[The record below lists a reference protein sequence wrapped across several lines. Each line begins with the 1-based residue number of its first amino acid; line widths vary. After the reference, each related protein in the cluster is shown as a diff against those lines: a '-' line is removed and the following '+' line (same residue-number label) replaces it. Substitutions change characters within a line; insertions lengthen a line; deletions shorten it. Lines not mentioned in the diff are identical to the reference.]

1 MASGSELIA
10 GQNPLKLLVTQLIV
24 DCIIALEKYCL
35 PRLNSFRRRA
45 TMNIQALLRPGTI
58 RRKLTLT
65 FFAFGVL
72 GSICAGLS
80 MSLEMWSA
88 DEAAMTEAENVA
100 DSIARSGGNALFND
114 QPALQERLKVI
125 HQTFHRE
132 VFIVDPQKRIIAD
145 SANADIGEVFQHDPE
160 SDPEYAVSK
169 TLIDGKTRKFLKR
182 KINSKTPINLLVVD
196 IRKDGMDDN
205 SPIVGAMVIEYT
217 GVRDQL
223 MAKALAANKLIS
235 ILILV
240 FLVATFFLARA
251 LGLSILVPVRNLRLA
266 VNDFAAGNRS
276 ARVEVTSADE
286 IGGLTLAF
294 NRMADAL
301 NASDT
306 RMQENDR
313 TLAAT
318 ALQLAEM
325 NEQLQQEI
333 EEHKRSNEQVEYL
346 AYYDSLT
353 GLPNRTMFSTILTR
367 DLNQAERHDKQL
379 GLLFIDLDQFKH
391 VNDTIGHKTGDELL
405 GEVAQRL
412 KACLRKSD
420 SCARLGGDEFVVL
433 ITEIEQDHQLES
445 IARKINAALA
455 QPFPLV
461 GYEFFVTASIGICV
475 YPEDGRDVSSLL
487 KNAEIAMYHA
497 KDEGKNNFQFY
508 SEKMNRNSLL
518 RFALEAS
525 LRTALGNN
533 EFSLAY
539 QAKVATRDNHIKGVE
554 ALLRWTHPELGP
566 IGPAEFIPLAEATG
580 LIVPIGR
587 WVLHT
592 ACVQH
597 AKWCEQGF
605 PDLVMSVN
613 LSARQL
619 SDRSL
624 LDDIAAVLDE
634 TGMNPALLE
643 LEITESIVIQDMEK
657 ALIKL
662 NAIKAL
668 GVRLAM
674 DDFGTGYSSLSII
687 KQLPLDT
694 IKIDRAFIRDMPSDI
709 DANAITTAIIAM
721 CSALGLSVV
730 AEGVE
735 TREQVDFL
743 KGLACDEIQGF
754 YFSKPVNA
762 DAFYALL
769 ASHAFEEVAA

>member
-1 MASGSELIA
+1 MKI
-10 GQNPLKLLVTQLIV
+10 P
-24 DCIIALEKYCL
+24 AL
-35 PRLNSFRRRA
+35 F
-45 TMNIQALLRPGTI
+45 RPGTI

-72 GSICAGLS
+72 GTVCGGLS
-80 MSLEMWSA
+80 IALEISA
-88 DEAAMTEAENVA
+88 VEQAAKTEAENVA
-100 DSIARSGGNALFND
+100 NSIAKSGGTALMSE
-114 QPALQERLKVI
+114 QAALQALLRVV
-125 HQTFHRE
+125 HQAFNRE
-132 VFIVDPQKRIIAD
+132 VFVVDQKKRIIAD
-145 SANADIGEVFQHDPE
+145 SDVTKIGSTFQHNPQLDP
-160 SDPEYAVSK
+160 DNAVAK
-169 TLIDGKTRKFLKR
+169 TLLDGETRTFHEHR
-182 KINSKTPINLLVVD
+182 KDSASPTKLLVVD
-196 IRKDGMDDN
+196 IPNDGPEETSQPM
-205 SPIVGAMVIEYT
+205 GALIIEYT
-217 GVRDQL
+217 QIRDQL
-223 MAKALAANKLIS
+223 MAKAVAAIKV
-235 ILILV
+235 ILV
-240 FLVATFFLARA
+240 LIILFLSVTFFLGRA

-266 VNDFAAGNRS
+266 VNEFAAGNRGV
-276 ARVEVTSADE
+276 RVAISSADE

-294 NRMADAL
+294 NRMAEIL
-301 NASDT
+301 NASDV

-313 TLAAT
+313 ALAAT

-333 EEHKRSNEQVEYL
+333 EEHKRSSDQVEYL

-353 GLPNRTMFSTILTR
+353 GLPNRAMFSTILTR

-379 GLLFIDLDQFKH
+379 GLLVIDLDQFKH
-391 VNDTIGHKTGDELL
+391 VNDTLGHKTGDELL

-412 KACLRKSD
+412 KTCMRKGD

-445 IARKINAALA
+445 IARKINAALV
-455 QPFPLV
+455 QPFSLV
-461 GYEFFVTASIGICV
+461 GHEFFVTASIGISL
-475 YPEDGRDVSSLL
+475 YPEDGRDVSSLM
-487 KNAEIAMYHA
+487 KNAEIAMYFA
-497 KDEGKNNFQFY
+497 KEEGKNNFQFY
-508 SEKMNRNSLL
+508 SEKLNRKSLL

-525 LRTALGNN
+525 LRTALGNH
-533 EFSLAY
+533 EFSVAY
-539 QAKVATRDNHIKGVE
+539 QAKVDTRDNHITGME

-597 AKWCEQGF
+597 AKWREMGY
-605 PDLVMSVN
+605 PNLLMSVN

-619 SDRSL
+619 SDHGL
-624 LDDIAAVLDE
+624 LDDIAAILDE

-687 KQLPLDT
+687 KQFPLDT
-694 IKIDRAFIRDMPSDI
+694 IKIDRAFIRDMPADI

-721 CSALGLSVV
+721 CRALGLSVV

-754 YFSKPVNA
+754 YFSRPVNP